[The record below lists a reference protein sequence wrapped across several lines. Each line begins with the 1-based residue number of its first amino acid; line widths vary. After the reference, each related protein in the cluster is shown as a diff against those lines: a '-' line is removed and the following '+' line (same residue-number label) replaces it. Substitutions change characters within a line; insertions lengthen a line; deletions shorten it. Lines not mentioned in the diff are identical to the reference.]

1 MNKFWI
7 IVGEVYKK
15 NVKSGAF
22 LSMVLSPV
30 IIIAVIGIVAFFVN
44 SSSEV
49 PKIAIVSDNQE
60 IVQLLKTDKKSYK
73 VNAKI
78 TTTADAEKAL
88 KKDDIAGY
96 LVINESKSAITGEFI
111 KTPTSADVDTT
122 LMLQTLTALQTNQI
136 ASNLGLSQE
145 EVGSL
150 TQPADIK
157 VKTIKFDGDK
167 QQTNNDT
174 DTMIKVFGAYFVS
187 FVIYMLMI
195 YYSAIIAQEIASE
208 KGTRI
213 MEIILSSVSATEHFF
228 GKLVGI
234 LFVCLTQIVAYIV
247 MGTIAYRF
255 GKSLDFVQNLMNG
268 IDLVEILKGLISY
281 SLIFFILGMLLYSV
295 LSAFLGSLV
304 SKVEQASKAVTPLT
318 FVIMIGFFAG
328 IYGMGSPNAPLVKI
342 GSYVPLFTPFI
353 MPFRIANDTVS
364 SGGVLTSILIT
375 FVFTG
380 VVTYL
385 SLMMYRSNVLVYS
398 DTGLFKTMK
407 NSWVIMRNERTKK

>member
-1 MNKFWI
+1 MNKFWV

-187 FVIYMLMI
+187 FVIY
-195 YYSAIIAQEIASE
+195 
-208 KGTRI
+208 
-213 MEIILSSVSATEHFF
+213 
-228 GKLVGI
+228 
-234 LFVCLTQIVAYIV
+234 
-247 MGTIAYRF
+247 
-255 GKSLDFVQNLMNG
+255 
-268 IDLVEILKGLISY
+268 
-281 SLIFFILGMLLYSV
+281 
-295 LSAFLGSLV
+295 
-304 SKVEQASKAVTPLT
+304 
-318 FVIMIGFFAG
+318 
-328 IYGMGSPNAPLVKI
+328 
-342 GSYVPLFTPFI
+342 
-353 MPFRIANDTVS
+353 
-364 SGGVLTSILIT
+364 
-375 FVFTG
+375 
-380 VVTYL
+380 
-385 SLMMYRSNVLVYS
+385 
-398 DTGLFKTMK
+398 
-407 NSWVIMRNERTKK
+407 